1 MAYSF
6 KTRLFTLSL
15 LSENM
20 KVILSSSQSHKIINV
35 LRLKTGDFINLFNNR
50 DGEWNGKLE
59 IIKNSVNFICNKMVR
74 APKEEL
80 GPVLIFSPLKNIRN
94 DWLIEKATECGVSK
108 FFPTLMNRT
117 VVKKYNKER
126 SINRI
131 ISACEQTGRLSLP
144 EVLEM
149 KNFREQ
155 IDFCIKNNK
164 VLLFCDEL
172 I

>member
-1 MAYSF
+1 
-6 KTRLFTLSL
+6 
-15 LSENM
+15 
-20 KVILSSSQSHKIINV
+20 
-35 LRLKTGDFINLFNNR
+35 
-50 DGEWNGKLE
+50 
-59 IIKNSVNFICNKMVR
+59 
-74 APKEEL
+74 
-80 GPVLIFSPLKNIRN
+80 
-94 DWLIEKATECGVSK
+94 
-108 FFPTLMNRT
+108 MNRT

-172 I
+172 ITKPRIIEVVNKIDRKNLAILIGPEGGFEDKERDYIKSLNNIVVRSLGPRIYRAETAAIIALSIFQ